1 MLYKHFTEKILGLQD
16 LEIEKVEEID
26 NSIHLYCH
34 IERKAHKCPV
44 CGVMT
49 DKIHDYR

>member
-44 CGVMT
+44 C
-49 DKIHDYR
+49 